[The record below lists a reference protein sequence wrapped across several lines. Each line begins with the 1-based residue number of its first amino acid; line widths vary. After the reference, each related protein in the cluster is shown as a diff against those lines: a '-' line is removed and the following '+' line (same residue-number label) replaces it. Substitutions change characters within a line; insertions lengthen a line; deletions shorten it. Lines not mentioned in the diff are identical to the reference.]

1 MCLLLTITLWSTAR
15 GGQIVYPW
23 RATTALVKAGGTFE
37 VWYKADPGQEVTAA
51 RLESPYKTVAA
62 DIRDMS
68 KTVWVYDKQSGDT
81 CNRRLT
87 LAVPAGAP
95 ADRYT
100 LVLAT
105 TRGGEKSPGGVKV
118 VKEFRT
124 EYPIMHISDVHA
136 YQKVKEYGQAP
147 QLKVSVLADMANIID
162 PEMVF
167 FTGDHMYFPN
177 DERIN
182 QYYEGGYKLHG
193 REMNGLHDFHAATF
207 EVVGNHDYQT
217 ESAPGEEPKRIDK
230 IKHWNRNFGLQAYN
244 FTYGDGRFMVVNNSM
259 GDYRNQIDDAVAWI
273 HGAGKGRFRL
283 GAFHIRELSQPF
295 HAALKGNRTPPTICL
310 AGHEHNKASG
320 NPWPVNGDP
329 VIYIA
334 SAIRDYMDFNLFK
347 VNAVTGA
354 CVPVSG
360 PDARVFPL
368 GEPAI
373 PHREQSGQ
381 VSSQA
386 HPCPCPCE
394 RRHRHGQHRDASPTG
409 SISASTGAR
418 VRFVMKKG
426 NAYSV
431 TGPAVIT
438 QQFDGDGDAGRI
450 VDVRVDVAA
459 NSTRKSRDFSK
470 VGLVV
475 KPSRT
480 TPGCRA
486 PLALT
491 SKPTAQPAT

>member
-1 MCLLLTITLWSTAR
+1 VCLLLTSTLWSTAR

-100 LVLAT
+100 LVLGT

-182 QYYEGGYKLHG
+182 EYYEGGYKLHG

-217 ESAPGEEPKRIDK
+217 EGAPGQEPKRIDK

-273 HGAGKGRFRL
+273 NGAGKGRFRL

-368 GEPAI
+368 ENPPSHTENNPAKYH
-373 PHREQSGQ
+373 PKLTL
-381 VSSQA
+381 A
-386 HPCPCPCE
+386 HV
-394 RRHRHGQHRDASPTG
+394 RANDGTATANTATLTNRFDFA
-409 SISASTGAR
+409 IDGAR

-431 TGPAVIT
+431 TGPAMIT

-450 VDVRVDVAA
+450 VDVRVDLAA
-459 NSTRKSRDFSK
+459 KSMRK
-470 VGLVV
+470 VGISPDSSL
-475 KPSRT
+475 
-480 TPGCRA
+480 
-486 PLALT
+486 
-491 SKPTAQPAT
+491 